1 MFCSQC
7 GKPIK
12 PEQNFCRFCGAPLQ
26 QNTASGSNDDDDDS
40 VFEPMHK
47 KSDLDAIQESS
58 DLQQNS
64 TFAPK
69 LFNESSAPTQ
79 ELSEEPPMKM
89 AWYRFLIYFS
99 LFAGAFL
106 NSLTALSLLMGR
118 YYTNKETTERLYNMY
133 SNLKSLDILMALLLI
148 AIVAWGIF
156 TRFRLARYRKNGP
169 LCLNIY
175 YGCTIAWSLIFIYSL
190 SSITG
195 LSPTE
200 LAGNTYMSSLIMGI
214 IFIVT
219 NTLYFQK
226 RKHLFTK

>member
-7 GKPIK
+7 GKPTK
-12 PEQNFCRFCGAPLQ
+12 QGQNFCRFCGAPLQ
-26 QNTASGSNDDDDDS
+26 QNTASSSHDDDDDS
-40 VFEPMHK
+40 VFEPVHK
-47 KSDLDAIQESS
+47 KTDFDAIQGSS
-58 DLQQNS
+58 DLQQNL
-64 TFAPK
+64 TVPPK
-69 LFNESSAPTQ
+69 LSNESSVPTQ
-79 ELSEEPPMKM
+79 ELSDKPPMKM

-133 SNLKSLDILMALLLI
+133 SDLKSLDILMALLLI
-148 AIVAWGIF
+148 AMVAWGIF

-175 YGCTIAWSLIFIYSL
+175 YGCIIAWDLIFIYSL

-195 LSPTE
+195 FSPTE
-200 LAGNTYMSSLIMGI
+200 VAGYNYMLSLMMGI
-214 IFIVT
+214 SFIVS
-219 NTLYFQK
+219 NTRYFQK